1 MTIRHS
7 PKNKESEGTPR
18 PIQERKRKQ
27 IEEEESDEELQTNAK
42 NQKIDDQD
50 DDPSQYSFKGLMA
63 ELKSNEAARRA
74 ESIEIRNDIAT
85 LREDVMLHITGLKGS
100 LDTVTTKVS
109 ELSTEVKEM
118 DVKIV
123 EVAKIANENRKLIGS
138 YKQDKLEKF
147 MEIDG
152 IKSSVIDK
160 TNDCKKLAIEIIESF
175 GISIDTAE
183 IEHAF
188 KKEFVLKK
196 KMNGSDKKKIL
207 TVIFSSISS
216 KIRVMKAKRDI
227 NTESS
232 IYFNQAITAANRN
245 LIYKAKSIVG
255 KELKVFFA
263 RGYVRVQKKDENETE
278 IIVDDLSKLEDVQ
291 EYFDEFKR
299 KQ

>member
-1 MTIRHS
+1 M
-7 PKNKESEGTPR
+7 
-18 PIQERKRKQ
+18 
-27 IEEEESDEELQTNAK
+27 
-42 NQKIDDQD
+42 
-50 DDPSQYSFKGLMA
+50 
-63 ELKSNEAARRA
+63 
-74 ESIEIRNDIAT
+74 
-85 LREDVMLHITGLKGS
+85 
-100 LDTVTTKVS
+100 
-109 ELSTEVKEM
+109 
-118 DVKIV
+118 
-123 EVAKIANENRKLIGS
+123 
-138 YKQDKLEKF
+138 
-147 MEIDG
+147 
-152 IKSSVIDK
+152 
-160 TNDCKKLAIEIIESF
+160 
-175 GISIDTAE
+175 
-183 IEHAF
+183 
-188 KKEFVLKK
+188 LKK

-278 IIVDDLSKLEDVQ
+278 IIVDDLSKLDDVQ